1 MNLSVPND
9 VPDGVTEI
17 SLHAADGRTLRTFS
31 RIERLA
37 PALFHIGP
45 DLRGFAAAILV
56 RLHVDGSVTRESLF
70 RSDPVSGSLE
80 PVPIRFG
87 SASERLFLELYGT
100 GLRNGPAGSVS
111 VRIDDQVAPVLFAG
125 PHPVIPGLDQVN
137 VELPKPLAP
146 KEVHLQLIVNKDLGS
161 VSANEVRLMVE

>member
-1 MNLSVPND
+1 VNLSVPND

-56 RLHVDGSVTRESLF
+56 RLHADSSVTRESLF
-70 RSDPVSGSLE
+70 RSDPVSGSPE
-80 PVPIRFG
+80 PAPIRFG

-111 VRIDDQVAPVLFAG
+111 VRIEDQVAPVLFAG

-161 VSANEVRLMVE
+161 VSANEVRLVIE